1 MKPVAKKQQM
11 DRVEKAYS
19 FDEVFNWIE
28 ASRSTK
34 ERPMPKRVDMDGHD
48 MKVYSLRYE
57 NFMANGTKC
66 CVCGIEGT
74 KFYKERNFTVGG
86 KPTADNG
93 EYHFNLYAIDA
104 EGDEVLMTKDHIVA
118 KAIGGADNVSNM
130 QPMCTVCNNSKG
142 SMTVDQWDHYLKT
155 GEYAEDYRV
164 QVADPTSKTSMRK
177 ARAQAVIENPKS
189 YEELKALADL
199 HGKQV
204 YVCPTLYNKLFVA
217 NNDEDANR
225 KYMGHK
231 AERYIP

>member
-19 FDEVFNWIE
+19 VDEVFNWIE

-118 KAIGGADNVSNM
+118 KALGGADNVSNM

-142 SMTVDQWDHYLKT
+142 SMTVEQWTHYQKT
-155 GEYAEDYRV
+155 GEYAEDY
-164 QVADPTSKTSMRK
+164 QPSGIIPADPNSKTSMRK
-177 ARAQAVIENPKS
+177 AKKNNNPETTK
-189 YEELKALADL
+189 ELADRT
-199 HGKQV
+199 GQGV
-204 YVCPTLYNKLFVA
+204 YICKSLNDRIFVA
-217 NNDEDANR
+217 RDDAHASR
-225 KYMGHK
+225 KFAGHSDV
-231 AERYIP
+231 ERYIP